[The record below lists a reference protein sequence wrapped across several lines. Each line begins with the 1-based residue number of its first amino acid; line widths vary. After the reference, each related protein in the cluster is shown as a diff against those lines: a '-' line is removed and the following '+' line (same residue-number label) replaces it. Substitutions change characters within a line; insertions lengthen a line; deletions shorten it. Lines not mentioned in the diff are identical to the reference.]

1 MCVRERETHRFIFIK
16 ICHAHHY
23 GVLNLYELLS
33 STQHK
38 RRYCESLLGGQLSA
52 EQACL
57 RAKSYLFLKV
67 TVLVFVVLPTH
78 ITDLTKTTDQ
88 AKLT

>member
-1 MCVRERETHRFIFIK
+1 MNYFLLRNTKGNIVRV
-16 ICHAHHY
+16 Y
-23 GVLNLYELLS
+23 W
-33 STQHK
+33 
-38 RRYCESLLGGQLSA
+38 GGQLSA